1 MEQFLILNHSQKD
14 LDEISRLVA
23 ENDSF
28 VALLTGDIYRIENYI
43 LISELDEFSA
53 VLDRNVYT
61 RITTL
66 VQGDTID
73 PKMIQD
79 FRWAA
84 AVLAFCQIVDI
95 KFQYGSSLR
104 EYASKRGGR
113 LAASDFESF
122 YRADNCDP
130 KAIIDFAVGR
140 TDRLDISSISD
151 LDPCDTVP
159 SPEEFEDEIYEF
171 RLNYIFALKIALLG
185 MKKEQS
191 FERVIEFIDWM
202 DSDFICGAAALHFA
216 NLYFSP
222 SRKRRM
228 FKKKTLDD
236 IRNAAWD
243 LALIQVWRR
252 CALEDNAVILISRD
266 KVVKDIARR
275 LVASDHAEL
284 KSHLVDQWV
293 TKKKEGEKIFS
304 RYWQLH
310 GKLAARGNRREL
322 FPDDVLDTMTT
333 DLERQVQSQIEV
345 KQDQMRRQ

>member
-1 MEQFLILNHSQKD
+1 MEQFLILNYPPKD
-14 LDEISRLVA
+14 LDEICRLV
-23 ENDSF
+23 EEDDSF
-28 VALLTGDIYRIENYI
+28 VALLTGEIYRIENY
-43 LISELDEFSA
+43 LLSPVLNEFSA

-104 EYASKRGGR
+104 EYASKRGGK

-140 TDRLDISSISD
+140 IDRLDISSISD
-151 LDPCDTVP
+151 LDPCETVP
-159 SPEEFEDEIYEF
+159 SPEEFEDQIYEF

-185 MKKEQS
+185 MEKEQS

-202 DSDFICGAAALHFA
+202 ERDFICGAAALQFA

-236 IRNAAWD
+236 IKNAAWD

-252 CALEDNAVILISRD
+252 CALKGNAEYDPVILISRD

-275 LVASDHAEL
+275 LVASDDAEF
-284 KSHLVDQWV
+284 KSHLVDQWG

-310 GKLAARGNRREL
+310 EKFADRGNRREL
-322 FPDDVLDTMTT
+322 FPDEVLDAMTA
-333 DLERQVQSQIEV
+333 DLERQVQSRIEA
-345 KQDQMRRQ
+345 